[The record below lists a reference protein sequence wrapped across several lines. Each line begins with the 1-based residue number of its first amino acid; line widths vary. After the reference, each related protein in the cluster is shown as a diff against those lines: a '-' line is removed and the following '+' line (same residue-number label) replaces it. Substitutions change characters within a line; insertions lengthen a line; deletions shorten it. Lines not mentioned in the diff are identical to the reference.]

1 MNKVKNGN
9 KECMCIGCVNNLM
22 ERIIDYLEFKN
33 GENNEIMKSIQKESK
48 GGDKPFL
55 KFHKEEILDV
65 KDIIKELYEF
75 KQYNDSLIKK
85 PIKN

>member
-9 KECMCIGCVNNLM
+9 EECMCIGCVNNLM

-33 GENNEIMKSIQKESK
+33 EESNDLMKTIQKEPK
-48 GGDKPFL
+48 GGDKNFL
-55 KFHKEEILDV
+55 KYMKEEVLDV

-75 KQYNDSLIKK
+75 KQHNDSLIKET
-85 PIKN
+85 IKN